1 MGYNGQPLTD
11 PRDAV
16 RHMVGDTN
24 NDDLLLTDGEVDY
37 HLNENDGVVLAAAAD
52 CAEAIAALP
61 RMQQPQAGDAGG
73 TPVTRADHYLKLAR
87 QLRSRY
93 EVGEEE
99 EVEESIVASPGYST
113 EALHREPLFGRGVC
127 L

>member
-1 MGYNGQPLTD
+1 MGYTGQPLTD

-16 RHMVGDTN
+16 RQTIGDTD
-24 NDDLLLTDGEVDY
+24 NDDLLLTDAEIDY
-37 HLNENDGVVLAAAAD
+37 HLNENEGVVLAAAAE

-61 RMQQPQAGDAGG
+61 RMQQPQAGDSGG

-87 QLRSRY
+87 QLRSR
-93 EVGEEE
+93 EVVELET
-99 EVEESIVASPGYST
+99 EESIVASPGCSS
-113 EALHREPLFGRGVC
+113 EALNREALFKRGAG